1 MSNKFTSRPAILPD
15 KNVSARFHRFKLR
28 DNPFPN
34 EPFVNSRSKD
44 SRINGDIYEAS
55 LRHDEH
61 SKLQKAFVEPS
72 RNDGSHLKLGYIE
85 DASYLGRGNGKSA
98 FILNAT
104 ERINSA
110 YCLDSS
116 QGRNKCFSVIVNP
129 IGGGK
134 TKSFD
139 SFVDLLMTSILE
151 SRIIDVAVGSLIL
164 DALDQDPAHST
175 LVRSIANEDQLIES
189 VFSEKWYEAN
199 HIDRTMLCQH
209 LSKNDFITE
218 FRNDTPLAQLAN
230 RTSLFNEFV
239 TSDLI
244 SSHYFGVLRKGQSRF
259 ELVFNELPRL
269 FLAAG
274 FNGGFIFVDDFER
287 IPDFQSARQKRDFAI
302 ELRTALFDGPYVSSA
317 YGFYTALLVLHA
329 GVPRLI
335 NDAWQASGINSRSPM
350 NETGSPHVILFG
362 KLEPNK
368 VESLLIRYLD
378 EFRLSIESKG
388 ELWPFTPAAVKL
400 MAESCDYNAG
410 RILQTANSML
420 DYAID
425 ANASTISVEF
435 AKVRLEANDNQDD
448 QPTDLKTSLSTSLD
462 LELKAGDEQ

>member
-44 SRINGDIYEAS
+44 SRINGKIYEAS
-55 LRHDEH
+55 LRQEEH
-61 SKLQKAFVEPS
+61 AKLQRAFVEPS

-104 ERINSA
+104 ESINTA

-129 IGGGK
+129 MGGGK

-151 SRIIDVAVGSLIL
+151 SRIIDIAVGSLIL
-164 DALDQDPAHST
+164 DALNQSPDHQT
-175 LVRSIANEDQLIES
+175 LVRSIADEEQLIEC
-189 VFSEKWYEAN
+189 VFSEKWYETNA
-199 HIDRTMLCQH
+199 IDRTL
-209 LSKNDFITE
+209 LSQSLSTNDFITE
-218 FRNDTPLAQLAN
+218 LRPDTPLAQLAN

-244 SSHYFGVLRKGQSRF
+244 SNYYGSLRKGQSRF
-259 ELVFNELPRL
+259 ELVFNELPLL

-287 IPDFQSARQKRDFAI
+287 IPDFQSARQKRDFAT

-350 NETGSPHVILFG
+350 NETGSPHVILFE
-362 KLEPNK
+362 KLESTK
-368 VESLLIRYLD
+368 VETLLIRYLD
-378 EFRLSIESKG
+378 AFRLPDAPSG
-388 ELWPFTPAAVKL
+388 DLWPFESAAVKL
-400 MAESCDYNAG
+400 IAESCDYNAG

-420 DYAID
+420 DYAIELKVSSITV
-425 ANASTISVEF
+425 AF
-435 AKVRLEANDNQDD
+435 AKERLEANDNQDD
-448 QPTDLKTSLSTSLD
+448 QPTDLKTSLSNSLD
-462 LELKAGDEQ
+462 LETKAGDEQ